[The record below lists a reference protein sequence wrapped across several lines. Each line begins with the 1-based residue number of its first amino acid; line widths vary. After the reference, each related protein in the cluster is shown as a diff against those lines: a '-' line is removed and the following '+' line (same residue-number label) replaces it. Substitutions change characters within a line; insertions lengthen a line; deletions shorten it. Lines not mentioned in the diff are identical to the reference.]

1 MRDATIYHRR
11 AAECRELAE
20 HSASAAHR
28 ATWREL
34 ELLWLRLAS
43 EAERR
48 AGPPTASDVHLPGL
62 GGSAAGSAGIGT
74 VVFVYSEPDP
84 RRKDTADAP
93 SRPDRPTSEEG
104 EATLGEPETDE
115 PAAY

>member
-34 ELLWLRLAS
+34 ELLWMRLAAES
-43 EAERR
+43 ERR
-48 AGPPTASDVHLPGL
+48 DRARRASDPGTAVPEA
-62 GGSAAGSAGIGT
+62 SAAREAGVGT
-74 VVFVYSEPDP
+74 VVFVCSEPDL
-84 RRKDTADAP
+84 RHKDGSDAGSGPAP
-93 SRPDRPTSEEG
+93 SDVARDMSADGPGPQ
-104 EATLGEPETDE
+104 EPITH
-115 PAAY
+115 